1 MTNPSSDSPIN
12 APEPALQEDLRSQS
26 DTADQKAY
34 EPDDG
39 PLSPAQIA
47 ALQAAA
53 DKDLP
58 KGAVLHRNC
67 LFP

>member
-1 MTNPSSDSPIN
+1 MTNPSSDSRIN
-12 APEPALQEDLRSQS
+12 PAEPALRQDLLGRV
-26 DTADQKAY
+26 DAAAQKAY

-47 ALQAAA
+47 ALQAVA
-53 DKDLP
+53 DEDLP
-58 KGAVLHRNC
+58 KGAVLHRIC